1 MIDEFDNRYYH
12 KRWKKFGTA
21 TGESVMY
28 KSRPFLEIIPDSESG
43 DITNLRHN
51 YWDSKNIIK
60 VESEKHYLELIL
72 KS

>member
-1 MIDEFDNRYYH
+1 MIDEFDNKYYH

-21 TGESVMY
+21 TGETVLY
-28 KSRPFLEIIPDSESG
+28 KNRPFLKIIPDSG
-43 DITNLRHN
+43 DSQFLRHN

-60 VESEKHYLELIL
+60 IESEKHYLELIL